1 MVRKEWKREERAGRA
16 DQEEQ
21 EEEEAVEKE
30 RSSYEFRGGPAREM
44 RIARLGWLH
53 GRPSWAQTG

>member
-1 MVRKEWKREERAGRA
+1 MVRKGWKGGGGGGQYA

-44 RIARLGWLH
+44 RIARV
-53 GRPSWAQTG
+53 

>member
-1 MVRKEWKREERAGRA
+1 MRKGWKGGGGGGQYA